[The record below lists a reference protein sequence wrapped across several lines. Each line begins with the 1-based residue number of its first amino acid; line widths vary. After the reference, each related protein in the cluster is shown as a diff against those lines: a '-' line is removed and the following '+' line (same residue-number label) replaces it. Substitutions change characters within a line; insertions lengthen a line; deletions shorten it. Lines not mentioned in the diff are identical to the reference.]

1 MIERIQDWWNKL
13 DQEKRKLAIGIALA
27 VIFILLL
34 VGAIIGI
41 TNKPQ
46 SEFPPVIITGT
57 ETESEEIKS
66 TEIFSTEETT
76 ESEIESE
83 IESESQSQIV
93 EKEDPQSS
101 VGGNMSNQNGASVDI
116 SQVVDKTPTNET
128 REVTLG
134 IDVAKYQGTIDW
146 KKAAESGVDFAMV
159 RVGYRELVTGKI
171 VADSNAKYNMQEA
184 TKHGIKIGA
193 YFFSTAITREEAIE
207 EANWVAD
214 YIAKY
219 QITYPVVYNCE
230 GYEDS
235 ENRQYSLSKTQRTD
249 FAMAFLDKIAER
261 GYTPMFYASKSEMEG
276 DAKWEVSRLQGKY
289 KIWVAQYPATPYPQT
304 SQSFYSGKHDMW
316 QYTNKGTVPGISK
329 PVDMNVAYFGFKE
342 TQGPQSSEKPED
354 VEVDVEAGFG
364 FKEVN
369 EVAITAKDETRL
381 RSTPD
386 RSNDSNIVYTL
397 KNGETA
403 TLKAV
408 SANGDWARLDFK
420 GQTVYAW
427 YRFLTTDVTIKQPEV
442 EVPQEPTYE
451 ELNGIKT
458 KFTEVLDYVTPVESV
473 DHINL
478 RGKPTTQDSVA
489 KKEEE
494 ARHGDVL
501 KRIGVS
507 TDGDKTYSKIEWPD
521 GRILYCVTKYLEV
534 VENPDNDNSN

>member
-1 MIERIQDWWNKL
+1 MIECIQDWWNKL

-46 SEFPPVIITGT
+46 SEFPPVSITGT
-57 ETESEEIKS
+57 ETESEELDS
-66 TEIFSTEETT
+66 TEIISTEEVT

-83 IESESQSQIV
+83 SESESHSQIV

-116 SQVVDKTPTNET
+116 SQVVDKTPSNET
-128 REVTLG
+128 REVTIG

-146 KKAAESGVDFAMV
+146 KKVAESGVDFAMV
-159 RVGYRELVTGKI
+159 RVGYRELITGKI

-235 ENRQYSLSKTQRTD
+235 ENRQYSLNKTQRTD

-289 KIWVAQYPATPYPQT
+289 KIWVAQYPATPYPQS
-304 SQSFYSGKHDMW
+304 SQSSYSGKHDMW
-316 QYTNKGTVPGISK
+316 QYTNKGIVPGISK

-342 TQGPQSSEKPED
+342 TQGPQDSEKPED
-354 VEVDVEAGFG
+354 VTADVEANMK

-369 EVAITAKDETRL
+369 ETVTAKEKTNL
-381 RSTPD
+381 RDKPSQGSD
-386 RSNDSNIVYTL
+386 AKVIYTL
-397 KNGETA
+397 INGETA
-403 TLKAV
+403 TRTGI
-408 SANGDWARLDFK
+408 SDSGWSRIEFK
-420 GQTVYAW
+420 GQTLYAVSS
-427 YRFLTTDVTIKQPEV
+427 YLTTDLTPKPTEEPEPP
-442 EVPQEPTYE
+442 EEPTYE

-458 KFTEVLDYVTPVESV
+458 KFTEVDDYVTVVSTV
-473 DHINL
+473 DHLNL
-478 RGKPTTQDSVA
+478 RAKPTTQDSVSPVVV
-489 KKEEE
+489 E
-494 ARHGDVL
+494 L
-501 KRIGVS
+501 KNGEVVHRIGVS
-507 TDGDKTYSKIEWPD
+507 VDADHTYSKVEYN
-521 GRILYCVTKYLEV
+521 GQILYCVSKYLVV
-534 VENPDNDNSN
+534 VEQPAEDME